1 MDNELRNV
9 NNNIFA
15 KCHTGIFFH
24 LENLKPVLIFQ
35 QAYEPISLMDG
46 GVSAIEG
53 YEEIVPRC
61 SLSVLQHDYNFDYC
75 KEFVSGFLK
84 IYDSWFQ
91 SHCASLVLKSTSV
104 GGSPLEAWVSSGS
117 LQGLGHWYQQSSGL
131 F

>member
-46 GVSAIEG
+46 VVSAIEG
-53 YEEIVPRC
+53 YEKRLFHVALFPYSNMTTILIIVK
-61 SLSVLQHDYNFDYC
+61 SLFQ
-75 KEFVSGFLK
+75 
-84 IYDSWFQ
+84 DS
-91 SHCASLVLKSTSV
+91 SKSTT
-104 GGSPLEAWVSSGS
+104 
-117 LQGLGHWYQQSSGL
+117 LGFKAIVQV
-131 F
+131 